1 MEELAGIFFIS
12 FLAGISTTFQPC
24 LFPLLPTYF
33 SFMTNT
39 NDTRRQSFMNSLY
52 LTSGIILIFS
62 LLAIFVKISFLGL
75 SSFLFRYTVEFN
87 IIMAIFLVIL
97 ALTMISGVS
106 MPLSSRVQQFS
117 YRFLEKYKDNNFTSF
132 ILGVA
137 YSLMAA
143 PCAAPIFLALIPLI
157 NVINPTTALFA
168 MMTYSIGAGLP
179 FIFVGLILPEMRSNF
194 TNRVKNI
201 SKYMKNVSGTILL
214 LMSYFLLNNY
224 VFPYYPIR
232 VGALVFWG
240 INSDLLAQIY
250 VIILGI
256 PTILLVIMLVVLVLY
271 TRVNKNKN
279 LILNN

>member
-1 MEELAGIFFIS
+1 MEEIVGIFFIS

-39 NDTRRQSFMNSLY
+39 NDTGRQSFMNSIY

-87 IIMAIFLVIL
+87 FIMAIFLVIL

-117 YRFLEKYKDNNFTSF
+117 YKFLEKYKDNNFTSF

-232 VGALVFWG
+232 VGDMIFWG
-240 INSDLLAQIY
+240 INSDLLTQIY

-256 PTILLVIMLVVLVLY
+256 PAILLVVMLVVLVLY

>member
-1 MEELAGIFFIS
+1 MEEIVGIFFLS
-12 FLAGISTTFQPC
+12 FIAGISTTFQPC

-33 SFMTNT
+33 SFMSNS
-39 NDTRRQSFMNSLY
+39 NDSVRQSFLNSIF

-62 LLAIFVKISFLGL
+62 LLAIFVKLSFLGL
-75 SSFLFRYTVEFN
+75 SSFLFRYSVEFN
-87 IIMAIFLVIL
+87 FIMAIFLVIL
-97 ALTMISGVS
+97 ALTMISGIS
-106 MPLSSRVQQFS
+106 IPSSSRIQQFS
-117 YRFLEKYKDNNFTSF
+117 YVFLEKYKDNNFTSF

-179 FIFVGLILPEMRSNF
+179 FIFVGLLLPEMRNNF
-194 TNRVKNI
+194 ANRVKNI
-201 SKYMKNVSGTILL
+201 SKYMKNISGTILL
-214 LMSYFLLNNY
+214 LMSYYLFNNY
-224 VFPYYPIR
+224 VFPFYPIG
-232 VGALVFWG
+232 VGDIIFWG
-240 INSDLLAQIY
+240 INSDLLTQIY

-256 PTILLVIMLVVLVLY
+256 PVILLVVMLLVLVLY
-271 TRVNKNKN
+271 TRVSKNKN

>member
-1 MEELAGIFFIS
+1 MEEIVSIFFIS

-33 SFMTNT
+33 SIMTNA
-39 NDTRRQSFMNSLY
+39 NDTGKQSFMNSIY

-75 SSFLFRYTVEFN
+75 SNFLFRYTVEFN
-87 IIMAIFLVIL
+87 FIMAIFLVIL
-97 ALTMISGVS
+97 ALTMILGVS
-106 MPLSSRVQQFS
+106 MPLSSRVQQSS
-117 YRFLEKYKDNNFTSF
+117 YKFLEKYRDNNLNSF

-194 TNRVKNI
+194 TNKVKNL

-214 LMSYFLLNNY
+214 LMSYYLLNNY

-232 VGALVFWG
+232 ISELTFWG
-240 INSDLLAQIY
+240 INSDLLTQIY
-250 VIILGI
+250 VLILGI
-256 PTILLVIMLVVLVLY
+256 PAVLLVIMLSVLVLY
-271 TRVNKNKN
+271 TRANKNKN

>member
-1 MEELAGIFFIS
+1 
-12 FLAGISTTFQPC
+12 
-24 LFPLLPTYF
+24 
-33 SFMTNT
+33 
-39 NDTRRQSFMNSLY
+39 
-52 LTSGIILIFS
+52 
-62 LLAIFVKISFLGL
+62 
-75 SSFLFRYTVEFN
+75 
-87 IIMAIFLVIL
+87 
-97 ALTMISGVS
+97 
-106 MPLSSRVQQFS
+106 
-117 YRFLEKYKDNNFTSF
+117 
-132 ILGVA
+132 
-137 YSLMAA
+137 
-143 PCAAPIFLALIPLI
+143 
-157 NVINPTTALFA
+157 